1 MELLFVFAMILI
13 VLYYFYQKR
22 LKTHFPTIL
31 YQDHKKHVLSY
42 KKINPNNKQPQ
53 DLQYTTYLLS
63 LINELPQDEFILIY
77 ACLKKWE
84 KQEEIALEEKEGEL
98 NIHFHKTYTNN
109 LVEDQL
115 FQMLYCLEIDH
126 IVENEV
132 IRKWVE
138 VDFDKILEWKN
149 AYLKD
154 IQNKLK
160 QEHKFVDGRYSL
172 EIYQDLEKVL
182 GYKKY
187 LDAYKEIETEEENI
201 YAMLFGLKECPYHMY
216 TFFIMKNDDDK
227 PMINSSLK

>member
-1 MELLFVFAMILI
+1 
-13 VLYYFYQKR
+13 
-22 LKTHFPTIL
+22 
-31 YQDHKKHVLSY
+31 
-42 KKINPNNKQPQ
+42 
-53 DLQYTTYLLS
+53 
-63 LINELPQDEFILIY
+63 
-77 ACLKKWE
+77 
-84 KQEEIALEEKEGEL
+84 
-98 NIHFHKTYTNN
+98 
-109 LVEDQL
+109 
-115 FQMLYCLEIDH
+115 MLYCLEIDH

-132 IRKWVE
+132 IRKLVE

-227 PMINSSLK
+227 PMINSSLKQNQILSDSISFI

>member
-1 MELLFVFAMILI
+1 MELLFIFAMILI

-22 LKTHFPTIL
+22 PKTHFPNIP
-31 YQDHKKHVLSY
+31 YQDHKKHVLNY
-42 KKINPNNKQPQ
+42 KKIKPNNKQPQ
-53 DLQYTTYLLS
+53 DLQ
-63 LINELPQDEFILIY
+63 LPQDEFLLIY

-84 KQEEIALEEKEGEL
+84 KQGEVILEDVDGEL
-98 NIHFHKTYTNN
+98 NIHFNKTYTNN

-115 FQMLYCLEIDH
+115 FQILYRLEIDH

-132 IRKWVE
+132 IRKWME
-138 VDFDKILEWKN
+138 VDFDKIVEWKK

-154 IQNKLK
+154 MQNKLK
-160 QEHKFVDGRYSL
+160 QEHKFVDERYSI
-172 EIYQDLEKVL
+172 EIYHDLENLL

-216 TFFIMKNDDDK
+216 TFFVMENTDDK
-227 PMINSSLK
+227 PMIKSSLK